1 MSEPWLADDFHSLS
15 GAGSSINSNSAEN
28 SSPFNLLSDS
38 LSVLVPV
45 SVPFTATGSDA
56 CNLKTPDN
64 SVPLFVPVGIA
75 AWASRKMKPKTILP
89 VTVSPSSVS
98 TSASANTTAHLQ
110 GYGAI
115 LPQILEGDYRTV
127 YNKNGR
133 IGIYTRE
140 ERQSIIRRF
149 QDKRRNRVWKKKI
162 RYHCRKNLADRRVR
176 IKVSLKPLHEIIYL
190 ATPLP
195 ASCNASPN
203 EEYFTC

>member
-1 MSEPWLADDFHSLS
+1 MSEPWLVDDFRSLS
-15 GAGSSINSNSAEN
+15 GAGSSMSSNIAEIN
-28 SSPFNLLSDS
+28 SPFNLLSDS

-45 SVPFTATGSDA
+45 SVPNTATSAELQASG
-56 CNLKTPDN
+56 N
-64 SVPLFVPVGIA
+64 SVPISVPIGIA
-75 AWASRKMKPKTILP
+75 AWASRKMEPKTALP
-89 VTVSPSSVS
+89 VAISLS
-98 TSASANTTAHLQ
+98 TSTSVNSTAHLQ

-176 IKVSLKPLHEIIYL
+176 IKVSS
-190 ATPLP
+190 TQS
-195 ASCNASPN
+195 ASN
-203 EEYFTC
+203 

>member
-1 MSEPWLADDFHSLS
+1 MSEPWLVDDFRSLS
-15 GAGSSINSNSAEN
+15 GAGSSMSGNITEI

-45 SVPFTATGSDA
+45 SLPHAATSADLQASG
-56 CNLKTPDN
+56 N
-64 SVPLFVPVGIA
+64 SVPLSVPLGIA
-75 AWASRKMKPKTILP
+75 AWASRNMKPQNALP
-89 VTVSPSSVS
+89 VASSLS
-98 TSASANTTAHLQ
+98 TSTSVNTSAHLQ

-176 IKVSLKPLHEIIYL
+176 IKVRS
-190 ATPLP
+190 TPVQRLLMKSRFQIFFMI
-195 ASCNASPN
+195 AC
-203 EEYFTC
+203 